1 MSQYLSKEEIKQ
13 WRSSLEKI
21 TLEEYAKKLGK
32 ILEEDK
38 QTSDII
44 DIVMQNE
51 KRLYTSREKAP
62 AQKQVLK
69 IAKRA
74 QKVQDEILNK
84 NQDTILGDVKSKLT
98 CKKQL
103 TQREDMVLAHF
114 VQNKVLLAPAK
125 AANAGGV
132 ATSALEMS
140 QNSMRYSWSYQEVD
154 KKLHEI
160 MTNIF
165 NSCLCAIKEYDLGIN
180 YAAAAN
186 IAAFKKVSSAMI
198 AQGII

>member
-51 KRLYTSREKAP
+51 KRLYTSREKAQP
-62 AQKQVLK
+62 QKQILK
-69 IAKRA
+69 VAKRA
-74 QKVQDEILNK
+74 QKVQDEILNN
-84 NQDTILGDVKSKLT
+84 NQDTLLGDVKSKIT
-98 CKKQL
+98 CKKPL

-114 VQNKVLLAPAK
+114 VQNKGQIVYAKDLATILNLPTDYVYKYIKNLRTKISQDVLE
-125 AANAGGV
+125 NATKGGYV
-132 ATSALEMS
+132 F
-140 QNSMRYSWSYQEVD
+140 
-154 KKLHEI
+154 KL
-160 MTNIF
+160 
-165 NSCLCAIKEYDLGIN
+165 
-180 YAAAAN
+180 
-186 IAAFKKVSSAMI
+186 
-198 AQGII
+198 